1 MIPPFIIEQI
11 RRREE
16 AERRKKEAERPRL
29 ELPIDAHRPAR
40 EPTPRVH
47 EEELQRGVVIVEL

>member
-16 AERRKKEAERPRL
+16 AERRKKEADRPRV
-29 ELPIDAHRPAR
+29 ELPIDAHRPTREPKAR
-40 EPTPRVH
+40 E
-47 EEELQRGVVIVEL
+47 EEAQRGVVIVEL